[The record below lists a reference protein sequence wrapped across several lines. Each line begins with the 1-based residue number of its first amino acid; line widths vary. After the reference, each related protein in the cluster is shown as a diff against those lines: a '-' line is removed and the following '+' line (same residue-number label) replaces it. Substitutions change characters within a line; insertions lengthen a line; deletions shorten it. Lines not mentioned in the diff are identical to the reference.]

1 VAACRMLGQAGYD
14 VAVAASERPAA
25 AQWSRFCRERLSV
38 VDPRRD
44 PAQFVADLERIVRC
58 GGYDVLLPGS
68 DATLLAL
75 ACHGEHLRSEVSTG
89 LPSPDAVKRALSKL
103 ALVEAAAKSGHP
115 APRTVVCRDPGEA
128 VAAADTLGY
137 PVVLKPR
144 RSVFEHGGGLRQR
157 ASVTVDDPGTL
168 KHLASDFGMPCLVQ
182 RRETG
187 SVVSVGGVI
196 VGGDLLGAVA
206 SRYARTWHPDAG
218 SAAYSETIELTPALA
233 RTTSDFV
240 TSIGWQGIFELELLE
255 RPEGDLLPI
264 DFNPRVY
271 GSLALAGAVGVPLAT
286 IWANWL
292 RGAPSLGGIARAGF
306 RYRWEDADVQGA
318 VWHLSRGSFREAIA
332 IARPRRH
339 TVHAHLWLSD
349 PLPAAARAGLMVRRR
364 MAQPPP
370 GRERLRRETSISAAR
385 GPRKRLR
392 RSRRRRTTAV
402 GPKVVVIGAG
412 PYGLSAANF
421 CRQAGVAVRSF
432 GRSMESWRQTM
443 PAGMILRSRWRSSHI
458 ANPTGSLSLEHFE
471 REIGRA
477 LPHHIAIADFIDYG
491 HWYQRQAVP
500 DLDERRVERVDSV
513 AGGFELTLED
523 GESCEADKVIVAA
536 GLDGFAS
543 RPPPFDRLPSELV
556 SHTVD
561 HCELDAFAGQRVL
574 VVGAG
579 QSALESAALLH
590 ESGAE
595 VEVLARTRS
604 LAFLAPEEI
613 TGIVRRVNAAIVPPT
628 DVGGRLTGW
637 GAAAPDVYRT
647 LPVRAR
653 SLITQRALR
662 PRGADWLRS
671 RLEDV
676 EITLGRRAVSASGD
690 NGGIEVML
698 DDGAKRVV
706 NHVLLGT
713 GYRVDVSS
721 YRFLSRSLVAQ
732 LQLWDGYPILGPRLE
747 STVPGLHFVG
757 APAAYSFGPIMRF
770 VVGTWY
776 AAPAVTAGVAGGR
789 DRPIRF
795 AYRPRRPWKRSQ
807 RGRPTLPAPSD
818 ATREF
823 SKRLSG
829 DPVAIP

>member
-14 VAVAASERPAA
+14 VAVAASEHPAA

-44 PAQFVADLERIVRC
+44 PAQFVADLERIVYR

-75 ACHGEHLRSEVSTG
+75 ACHGEHLRSEVSIG
-89 LPSPDAVKRALSKL
+89 LPPPDVLKLALSKI
-103 ALVEAAAKSGHP
+103 ALIESAARSGHP
-115 APRTVVCRDPGEA
+115 APRTLICGDPGEA
-128 VAAADTLGY
+128 AAAADMLGY

-144 RSVFEHGGGLRQR
+144 RSVFAHDGGLRQR
-157 ASVTVDDPGTL
+157 ASVTVRDPRTL
-168 KHLASDFGMPCLVQ
+168 QHLASDFGMPCLVQ
-182 RRETG
+182 RREAG
-187 SVVSVGGVI
+187 SVISVGGVI

-240 TSIGWQGIFELELLE
+240 TNIGWQGIFELELLE

-271 GSLALAGAVGVPLAT
+271 GSLALAGAAGVPLAT
-286 IWANWL
+286 IWADWL
-292 RGAPSLGGIARAGF
+292 RGIPSLGRVASAGF
-306 RYRWEDADVQGA
+306 RYRWEDADLQAA

-332 IARPRRH
+332 IARPRRR

-349 PLPAAARAGLMVRRR
+349 PLPAAARTGLMVRRR
-364 MAQPPP
+364 VAQPPP

-385 GPRKRLR
+385 GPRDRIR
-392 RSRRRRTTAV
+392 RPRRRHRTAF
-402 GPKVVVIGAG
+402 GPRVVVIGAG

-421 CRQAGVAVRSF
+421 CLHAGLAVRSF
-432 GRSMESWRQTM
+432 GRPMESWRQAM

-477 LPHHIAIADFIDYG
+477 LPHHIAIGDFIDYG
-491 HWYQRQAVP
+491 RWYQRQAVR
-500 DLDERRVERVDSV
+500 DLDERRVERVDRV

-523 GESCEADKVIVAA
+523 GDSCEADKVIVAA
-536 GLDGFAS
+536 GLDGFAH
-543 RPPPFDRLPSELV
+543 RPPPFDSLRSELV

-561 HCELDAFAGQRVL
+561 HCQLGAFARQRVL

-590 ESGAE
+590 EGDAE
-595 VEVLARTRS
+595 VEVLARTGS

-613 TGIVRRVNAAIVPPT
+613 TGVVRRVNAAIVPPT

-653 SLITQRALR
+653 SFITQRALK

-671 RLEDV
+671 RLEDI
-676 EITLGRRAVSASGD
+676 EITLGRRAVSALEND
-690 NGGIEVML
+690 GGIEVVL

-706 NHVLLGT
+706 DHVLLGT
-713 GYRVDVSS
+713 GYRIDVPS
-721 YRFLSRSLVAQ
+721 YDFLSRSLVEQ
-732 LQLWDGYPILGPRLE
+732 LHLRDGYPILGPGLE

-776 AAPAVTAGVAGGR
+776 AGPAVAAGVAGSR
-789 DRPIRF
+789 HRPVRL
-795 AYRPRRPWKRSQ
+795 AYRPRRPWQ
-807 RGRPTLPAPSD
+807 RHAQGRPTLPSPSD
-818 ATREF
+818 AAREA
-823 SKRLSG
+823 SDHVSG
-829 DPVAIP
+829 DLTVVP